1 MSSYFSGQNKYL
13 WGFSITLD
21 GEKESV
27 VHNQKSEIIKRMI
40 DHCFE
45 TNVEIHVM
53 PDVYMPFIM
62 IKTKERS
69 FYYLQS
75 ENEAHCFRK
84 NIMVDGG
91 YELCQ
96 GVV

>member
-1 MSSYFSGQNKYL
+1 MNSYFSGQNKYL
-13 WGFSITLD
+13 WWFSLKHD

-27 VHNQKSEIIKRMI
+27 VHKSKSSTIKKLI

-45 TNVEIHVM
+45 TDVEIHVM

>member
-1 MSSYFSGQNKYL
+1 MNSYFSGQNKFL
-13 WGFSITLD
+13 WGFSVKPD

-27 VHNQKSEIIKRMI
+27 VSKHKSEAIKKLI

-53 PDVYMPFIM
+53 PNVYMPFIM
-62 IKTKERS
+62 IKTPERT

-75 ENEAHCFRK
+75 ENGAHCFRK
-84 NIMVDGG
+84 HIMVDGG

-96 GVV
+96 VI